1 MTSRAD
7 VEQAEA
13 HWQFLEKQFH
23 KIFVAAFLHG
33 KKHGKAELLKE

>member
-13 HWQFLEKQFH
+13 HWQFMEKWLH
-23 KIFVAAFLHG
+23 MVFVDAFLHG
-33 KKHGKAELLKE
+33 KKHGKAEEKE